1 MSSPRLL
8 LALAGGVLA
17 IILASLGGVA
27 YVTLRTRP
35 LAERLVRDVEALAR
49 TRYPR
54 PSHVTPALPGTFAQH
69 LDPMMGEVL
78 RLYRERPEALQSVAP
93 AFPCR
98 AVIEGREPVSA
109 LPTPCQEEWKKGR
122 ELVARVLAATHAEE
136 GGLPEGMGDL
146 ASPTHPYADTGMLA
160 LLHVI
165 QLAALETR
173 LLLAEG
179 QAEKAVDTCLDTLA
193 LSRELTL
200 GGGLIGQMLS
210 ATGQEFPYRPC
221 AEALDVAP
229 MAHKRVAMAQLSR
242 LAEGHLPFS
251 QVLKQESVAVQLMLF
266 GELMP
271 PELLA
276 ALPEGAREIATRK
289 SPGALLAPANPLT
302 LRLMWRKAVAG
313 YDTLIPVADR
323 APEAR
328 RRAFE
333 ALDARDAS
341 ELFSVEGPSVANY
354 SEYAKRM
361 DLARLQRDALI
372 TLAEADLRR
381 TEEGRWPERM
391 TSRAHRSF
399 VLESTH
405 LGEARLKPCTP
416 SLAEQALRVTA
427 DVPSG
432 AWVRQ
437 TP

>member
-1 MSSPRLL
+1 MPSPRPL

-27 YVTLRTRP
+27 YVTLRTGP
-35 LAERLVRDVEALAR
+35 LAERLVRDVEAMAR

-54 PSHVTPALPGTFAQH
+54 PSHVTPAVPGTFAQH
-69 LDPMMGEVL
+69 LDPLMGEVL
-78 RLYRERPEALQSVAP
+78 RLYRERSVAFQSVAP

-146 ASPTHPYADTGMLA
+146 ASPTHPYADTGMPA

-200 GGGLIGQMLS
+200 GGGLIGQMTS
-210 ATGQEFPYRPC
+210 ATGQGLLYRPC
-221 AEALDVAP
+221 AAALDAAP
-229 MAHKRVAMAQLSR
+229 MERKRSAVAQLSR
-242 LAEGHLPFS
+242 LAEGQLPFS
-251 QVLKQESVAVQLMLF
+251 QMLKQESVVMQLMLF

-271 PELLA
+271 AELLA
-276 ALPEGAREIATRK
+276 ALPEGAREAATK
-289 SPGALLAPANPLT
+289 PPALSMALEDSLT
-302 LRLMWRKAVAG
+302 TRFMWRKVVEGFDA
-313 YDTLIPVADR
+313 LIAVADR
-323 APEAR
+323 EPAAR

-333 ALDARDAS
+333 TFDAQSASALFPVD
-341 ELFSVEGPSVANY
+341 GPSGVNY
-354 SEYAKRM
+354 SEYAERV
-361 DLARLQRDALI
+361 DLARLQHDALI
-372 TLAEADLRR
+372 SLVEADLKR
-381 TEEGRWPERM
+381 TEEGRWPERV

-399 VLESTH
+399 VLESSN
-405 LGEARLKPCTP
+405 LGEARLKPCAP
-416 SLAEQALRVTA
+416 SQAEQALRVTA

-432 AWVRQ
+432 VWVRQ